1 MNTNNKLRYFKSAVA
16 FSFCFSFTEL
26 QLETVSKAFHIT
38 TDEIQVVYYRGKW
51 YQSTFYITTDF
62 KEFLLNALF

>member
-1 MNTNNKLRYFKSAVA
+1 MNYFKSALA

-38 TDEIQVVYYRGKW
+38 LVFMAAWG
-51 YQSTFYITTDF
+51 
-62 KEFLLNALF
+62 